1 MGSGA
6 SFALGLADMHPA
18 LSVLV
23 GLAVALLLNRWRV
36 PLGLAFVA
44 GAATITLGS
53 GLGLTATGAAFGEV
67 LGAPKTWAFAGQV
80 TLVFVLSI
88 VMKLAGG
95 LDVLVEAA
103 GALIRNRRARLASL
117 PALVGLLPMPGGAV
131 VSAPLV
137 DQTRCDVELG
147 ARDKNLINYWFFR
160 WFT

>member
-103 GALIRNRRARLASL
+103 GALIRNRRARLARQSL
-117 PALVGLLPMPGGAV
+117 PASHQPGDRQPKAGGEEAGAV
-131 VSAPLV
+131 EH
-137 DQTRCDVELG
+137 TRTG
-147 ARDKNLINYWFFR
+147 
-160 WFT
+160 